1 MIRTERMGC
10 FKIEVNLYN
19 MTMTKTLQYP
29 IKIHHRKVYEEAG
42 FTILVNPPRGRF
54 KVSRY
59 YACGTYTNNKDAQR
73 ALLTAQSIAGELKYK
88 EALDN
93 LRVLGQR
100 WARLK

>member
-1 MIRTERMGC
+1 MGC
-10 FKIEVNLYN
+10 FVVTAN
-19 MTMTKTLQYP
+19 METMTFSKQLQYP

-42 FTILVNPPRGRF
+42 FTIVTMPPKGRF

-59 YACGTYTNNKDAQR
+59 YAYGTYTNNKDAQR